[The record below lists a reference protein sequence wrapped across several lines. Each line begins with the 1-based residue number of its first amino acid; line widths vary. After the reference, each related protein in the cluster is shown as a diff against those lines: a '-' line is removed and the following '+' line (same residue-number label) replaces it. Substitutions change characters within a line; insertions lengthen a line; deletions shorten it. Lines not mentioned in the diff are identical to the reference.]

1 MEKYLKALF
10 DLTKLP
16 TKFFFLISIVSGF
29 VLFSDSSF
37 LNEKLFLT
45 KVKTDYGWILG
56 ITFILTTGLVTVNF
70 VIWLFNSVSTKLF
83 IKKLKKQFVK
93 KVKNL
98 DPHEKAVIREFIL
111 RGQKSVEMPIDDA
124 VVAGLLSNKILV
136 MNKQFGN
143 SSIMRGMNTAL
154 SINEYAEELLEFKDV
169 DLSENPTEQEVAK
182 LNRPSWTN
190 KYRIKS

>member
-1 MEKYLKALF
+1 MDKYLKALF

-16 TKFFFLISIVSGF
+16 TKFFFLISVVSGF
-29 VLFSDSSF
+29 VLFSNSTF

-45 KVKTDYGWILG
+45 KIKSDNGWIIG
-56 ITFILTTGLVTVNF
+56 ITFILTAGLVTVNF
-70 VIWLFNSVSTKLF
+70 VIWIFNTISHKLL

-98 DPHEKAVIREFIL
+98 DPHEKSVIREFIL

-136 MNKQFGN
+136 MNRQFGN
-143 SSIMRGMNTAL
+143 SSIMRGMNTTL
-154 SINEYAEELLEFKDV
+154 SINEYAEELLEFKDI
-169 DLSENPTEQEVAK
+169 DLSENPTEQKVAK
-182 LNRPSWTN
+182 LQRPSWTN
-190 KYRIKS
+190 RYGY

>member
-1 MEKYLKALF
+1 MDKYLKALF

-16 TKFFFLISIVSGF
+16 TKFFFLISVVSGF
-29 VLFSDSSF
+29 VLFADSAF

-45 KVKTDYGWILG
+45 KIKTEHGWILG
-56 ITFILTTGLVTVNF
+56 ITFILTAGLVIVNF
-70 VIWLFNSVSTKLF
+70 VIWLFNSISQKLL

-98 DPHEKAVIREFIL
+98 DPHEKSVIREFVL
-111 RGQKSVEMPIDDA
+111 RGQKSIEMPIDDA

-136 MNKQFGN
+136 MNRQFGN

-154 SINEYAEELLEFKDV
+154 SINEYAEELLENKDV

-190 KYRIKS
+190 KYGY